1 MVLNERYFF
10 AVYDAVI
17 FLSLSWINLMKNQQI
32 LANLMTFEG
41 FMPKTAY
48 LPHEIKTF
56 YQKIKHNSLHTL
68 IMFIQ
73 QLIPT
78 FQLISLKFC

>member
-10 AVYDAVI
+10 AVYNAVI
-17 FLSLSWINLMKNQQI
+17 FLRLIRKDVMKNQQI

-48 LPHEIKTF
+48 LPHKIKTL
-56 YQKIKHNSLHTL
+56 YQKIKQNSLNTL
-68 IMFIQ
+68 VTFFLQ
-73 QLIPT
+73 PIPT
-78 FQLISLKFC
+78 FQLI

>member
-1 MVLNERYFF
+1 
-10 AVYDAVI
+10 
-17 FLSLSWINLMKNQQI
+17 MKNQQI

-56 YQKIKHNSLHTL
+56 YQKIEHNSLHTL

-73 QLIPT
+73 
-78 FQLISLKFC
+78 

>member
-1 MVLNERYFF
+1 
-10 AVYDAVI
+10 
-17 FLSLSWINLMKNQQI
+17 MKNQQI

-41 FMPKTAY
+41 SMPKSAH
-48 LPHEIKTF
+48 LPHEIKTL
-56 YQKIKHNSLHTL
+56 YPKIKQNSLHTL

-78 FQLISLKFC
+78 FQLISLRLY